1 MFHDDSM
8 KSFFRRL
15 SFTPDG
21 SLLLTPGVFHEAL
34 DLRAGGQQ
42 CWGLGSSFW
51 DAFCS
56 SRNSDETSG
65 PNPSTHASVV
75 SDSLQPHVARQTPLS
90 TGFSRKE
97 YWSGLPCPPRGLPDP
112 GIEPTSLRSPPL
124 ADGFFTTSATWEAL
138 PKPPGSFQKSW
149 YLGPTPL
156 EIVF

>member
-1 MFHDDSM
+1 MTCKFRVLQARSYRMFHDDSM

-56 SRNSDETSG
+56 SGNSDETSG

-75 SDSLQPHVARQTPLS
+75 SDSLQPH
-90 TGFSRKE
+90 
-97 YWSGLPCPPRGLPDP
+97 GL
-112 GIEPTSLRSPPL
+112 
-124 ADGFFTTSATWEAL
+124 
-138 PKPPGSFQKSW
+138 
-149 YLGPTPL
+149 
-156 EIVF
+156 